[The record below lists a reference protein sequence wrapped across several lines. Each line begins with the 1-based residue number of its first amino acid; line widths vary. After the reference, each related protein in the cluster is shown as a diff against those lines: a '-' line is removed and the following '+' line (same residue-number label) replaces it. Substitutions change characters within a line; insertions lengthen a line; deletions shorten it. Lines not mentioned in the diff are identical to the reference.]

1 VDLPSKGSK
10 YVASPVL
17 RLRFASVHM
26 DCSSVLQLVRLQ
38 AQTLVIAPGTFW
50 TDLSGS
56 MVSSTMKRKRLS
68 LPAFERLRKTFPNG
82 RDCDGV

>member
-10 YVASPVL
+10 YVVSPAL

-26 DCSSVLQLVRLQ
+26 GRSTVLQLVLRQ
-38 AQTLVIAPGTFW
+38 SQTLVIAPGTFW

-68 LPAFERLRKTFPNG
+68 LPAFERLRKTLPNG